1 MKPIYE
7 PKGKAKEYG
16 DYAINIYT
24 GCPHEC
30 FYCFAPSVLRKVK
43 DDFHK
48 KEVTTMNKLSKKTII
63 LSVIISLVLSIGL
76 LAIPKHEVPTDAEWE
91 AYLAYEK
98 GLHKQIDNGEFE
110 FEYAVINRDT
120 GEILMTDTLKD
131 CKDAVKYYETT
142 KYWEGEMI
150 IMPTGEEVA
159 Q

>member
-1 MKPIYE
+1 MK
-7 PKGKAKEYG
+7 
-16 DYAINIYT
+16 
-24 GCPHEC
+24 
-30 FYCFAPSVLRKVK
+30 KVIA
-43 DDFHK
+43 
-48 KEVTTMNKLSKKTII
+48 VTVILTMLF
-63 LSVIISLVLSIGL
+63 SIAL
-76 LAIPKHEVPTDAEWE
+76 LAVPKHEVPTDAEWE

-150 IMPTGEEVA
+150 IMPTGKEVA

>member
-1 MKPIYE
+1 MK
-7 PKGKAKEYG
+7 KA
-16 DYAINIYT
+16 
-24 GCPHEC
+24 
-30 FYCFAPSVLRKVK
+30 
-43 DDFHK
+43 
-48 KEVTTMNKLSKKTII
+48 II
-63 LSVIISLVLSIGL
+63 VSVILTMLFSIGV
-76 LAIPKHEVPTDAEWE
+76 LAIPKHEIPTDAEWK

-98 GLHKQIDNGEFE
+98 DLHKQIDNGE

-120 GEILMTDTLKD
+120 GEVLMTDTLKD

>member
-1 MKPIYE
+1 MK
-7 PKGKAKEYG
+7 KA
-16 DYAINIYT
+16 
-24 GCPHEC
+24 
-30 FYCFAPSVLRKVK
+30 
-43 DDFHK
+43 
-48 KEVTTMNKLSKKTII
+48 II
-63 LSVIISLVLSIGL
+63 VSVILTMLFSIGL
-76 LAIPKHEVPTDAEWE
+76 LAIPKHEIPTDAEWE
-91 AYLAYEK
+91 AYLEYEK
-98 GLHKQIDNGEFE
+98 GLHKQIDDGEFE

>member
-1 MKPIYE
+1 
-7 PKGKAKEYG
+7 
-16 DYAINIYT
+16 
-24 GCPHEC
+24 
-30 FYCFAPSVLRKVK
+30 
-43 DDFHK
+43 
-48 KEVTTMNKLSKKTII
+48 MNKLSKKTII

-76 LAIPKHEVPTDAEWE
+76 LAIPKHEVTTDAEWE

-120 GEILMTDTLKD
+120 GEILMTNTLKD